1 MCQMLNIWHISH
13 TKHQKL
19 NLSNVPNLKNFATCE
34 QYHCKF
40 ATVRTKNGII
50 FIVFLFYF
58 LSPLSS
64 VYSFLFS
71 LTSIFYEEW
80 YKFAPILF
88 SLTPSLISHRLHF
101 ASSPPISLGIVIVI
115 ADQNRCGHR
124 RWGEIGIDVEVRSE
138 CSSRSWASTL
148 RSWSW
153 ASRLRWGEILIVG
166 CWC

>member
-1 MCQMLNIWHISH
+1 MLNIWHISH

-71 LTSIFYEEW
+71 LISLFSHLCFLSSVLYEEW
-80 YKFAPILF
+80 HKFAPVLF
-88 SLTPSLISHRLHF
+88 SLT
-101 ASSPPISLGIVIVI
+101 SSPIH
-115 ADQNRCGHR
+115 HR
-124 RWGEIGIDVEVRSE
+124 RSLTGCILHRHCRSLRALSSSSPIGMDVGIDVEVRSK
-138 CSSRSWASTL
+138 STL
-148 RSWSW
+148 R
-153 ASRLRWGEILIVG
+153 
-166 CWC
+166 

>member
-1 MCQMLNIWHISH
+1 MLNIWHISH

-40 ATVRTKNGII
+40 GTVQTKNGII

-71 LTSIFYEEW
+71 LISLFSHLCFLSSVLYEEW
-80 YKFAPILF
+80 YKFAPVLF
-88 SLTPSLISHRLHF
+88 SLT
-101 ASSPPISLGIVIVI
+101 SSPIH
-115 ADQNRCGHR
+115 HR
-124 RWGEIGIDVEVRSE
+124 RSLTGCILHRHRRSLRALSSSSPIGIDVGIDVEVRSK
-138 CSSRSWASTL
+138 STL
-148 RSWSW
+148 R
-153 ASRLRWGEILIVG
+153 
-166 CWC
+166 